1 MPNISLILYKLY
13 RIKDTGV
20 KEQQPRPPPYAYPL
34 PEPFSPAQRLNQ
46 FCRPPARQH
55 REVPNRW
62 DCYGQLDQASR
73 DSGHC
78 PDSWIP
84 PA

>member
-46 FCRPPARQH
+46 FCRPPRQAAWGGTEPLGLL
-55 REVPNRW
+55 RS
-62 DCYGQLDQASR
+62 A
-73 DSGHC
+73 
-78 PDSWIP
+78 
-84 PA
+84 